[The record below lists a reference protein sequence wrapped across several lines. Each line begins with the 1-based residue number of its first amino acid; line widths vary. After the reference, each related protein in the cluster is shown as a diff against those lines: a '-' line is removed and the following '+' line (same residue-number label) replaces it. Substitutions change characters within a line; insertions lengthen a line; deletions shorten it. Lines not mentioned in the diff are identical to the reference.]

1 MYENIDYIIYNMLNV
16 VIIYK
21 SIKKIMTKELTYNRK
36 IEICSYMIFY
46 ILVSY
51 TFLKF
56 GIPLLMLITNLL
68 GLFLIQFNYKTNT
81 KDKLLLAI
89 YIIVILSIIDIL
101 VLIITKNIIM
111 PINIKSNYE
120 SIIGWTLQLITSYCL
135 LKSLKNFD
143 NIKFLLNI
151 PNIFWIPLIIIPIIS
166 ILLIIFLLFIGRE
179 NINIIL
185 IVFLGFII
193 INITLFVLYKYII
206 DYIKNK
212 MEIEFYDKQIKAMKS
227 NYESLEI
234 LRHDLQKHLKFLNI
248 LLEENKIEDVKRYLK
263 DISSPIIIDKKF
275 NINSGN
281 IIIDSI
287 LNFKLQEILNNN
299 IKLEYNVLLPN
310 NLILNEFDMVCLLE
324 NLIDNIIEANLKIS
338 NIEERYAFINIEYKK
353 NALKIVTQNNYDSI
367 NLDGKNNIITSKKD
381 ILNHGIG
388 LKSIKKIVNKY
399 YGKLNINVEDR
410 KFEIEII
417 LFNIKH

>member
-1 MYENIDYIIYNMLNV
+1 MYKNISYIVYNMLNII
-16 VIIYK
+16 IIYK
-21 SIKKIMTKELTYNRK
+21 SLKQIMTKELTYNRK
-36 IEICSYMIFY
+36 IEISSYIIFY

-51 TFLKF
+51 MFLKV
-56 GIPLLMLITNLL
+56 GIPLLMLIANLL

-212 MEIEFYDKQIKAMKS
+212 MEIEFYDKQIKVMKS

-234 LRHDLQKHLKFLNI
+234 VRHDLQKHLKFLNI

-263 DISSPIIIDKKF
+263 DISSEIIIDKKF

-287 LNFKLQEILNNN
+287 LNFKFQEILNNN

-324 NLIDNIIEANLKIS
+324 NLIDNITEANLKIS

-353 NALKIVTQNNYDSI
+353 NALRIVTQNNYDNI
-367 NLDGKNNIITSKKD
+367 NLDSKNNIITSKKD

>member
-1 MYENIDYIIYNMLNV
+1 MYKNIPYIVYNMLNII
-16 VIIYK
+16 IIYK
-21 SIKKIMTKELTYNRK
+21 SIKQIMTKELTYNRK
-36 IEICSYMIFY
+36 IEISSYIIFY

-51 TFLKF
+51 MFLKV

-89 YIIVILSIIDIL
+89 YIIVILSVIDIL

>member
-68 GLFLIQFNYKTNT
+68 GLFLIQFNYKTNI
-81 KDKLLLAI
+81 KDKVLLGV
-89 YIIVILSIIDIL
+89 YIIIILSVTDIIM
-101 VLIITKNIIM
+101 TTTTSKIIM
-111 PINIKSNYE
+111 PITIKNNYF
-120 SIIGWTLQLITSYCL
+120 SIIDSILQLILNYVL
-135 LKSLKNFD
+135 LRSLKNFD
-143 NIKFLLNI
+143 NIKLCLNL
-151 PNIFWIPLIIIPIIS
+151 PNILWVPLTMIPIIS
-166 ILLIIFLLFIGRE
+166 IFLIVLFIYIGENSVPLII
-179 NINIIL
+179 IL
-185 IVFLGFII
+185 SISFII
-193 INITLFVLYKYII
+193 INITLFILYKYII
-206 DYIKNK
+206 DYIRNK
-212 MEIEFYDKQIKAMKS
+212 METEFYNKQIKVMKT

-234 LRHDLQKHLKFLNI
+234 LKHDLQKHLKFLNI
-248 LLEENKIEDVKRYLK
+248 LLEENKIKEIKEYLK
-263 DISSPIIIDKKF
+263 DISEEITLDKKF

-281 IIIDSI
+281 IVIDSI
-287 LNFKLQEILNNN
+287 LNFKFQEILDNN
-299 IKLEYNVLLPN
+299 INLEYNILLPN

-324 NLIDNIIEANLKIS
+324 NLVDNIIEANLRIN
-338 NIEERYAFINIEYKK
+338 NIQERYAFIGIEYKK
-353 NALKIVTQNNYDSI
+353 NSLRIVTKNNYNSI
-367 NLDGKNNIITSKKD
+367 NLDNKKNITTSKKD
-381 ILNHGIG
+381 TLNHGIG

-399 YGKLNINVEDR
+399 YGKLNINIRND

-417 LFNIKH
+417 LFNIKE

>member
-1 MYENIDYIIYNMLNV
+1 MYKNIPYIVYNMLNII
-16 VIIYK
+16 IIYK
-21 SIKKIMTKELTYNRK
+21 SIKQIMTKELTYNRK
-36 IEICSYMIFY
+36 IEISSYIIFY

-51 TFLKF
+51 MFLKV

-89 YIIVILSIIDIL
+89 YIIVILSVIDIL

-263 DISSPIIIDKKF
+263 DISSEIIIDKKF

>member
-1 MYENIDYIIYNMLNV
+1 MYKNISYIVYNMLNII
-16 VIIYK
+16 IIYK
-21 SIKKIMTKELTYNRK
+21 SLKQIMTKELTYNRK
-36 IEICSYMIFY
+36 IEISSYIIFY

-51 TFLKF
+51 MFLKV